1 MSGGSTEI
9 GRCSVCQRMARLN
22 HGGCADCGSR
32 LGRRFV
38 ELAARVR
45 RDHKLAAMILEAI
58 RDPVHKELFVQHFG
72 SEGNR
77 QARARARRLASRTQ
91 GNEP

>member
-1 MSGGSTEI
+1 VTSGSPEI
-9 GRCSVCQRMARLN
+9 GRCSVCRRMARLE

-45 RDHKLAAMILEAI
+45 TDPRFAAMILEAI
-58 RDPVHKELFVQHFG
+58 QDPVHKELFVQHFG

-77 QARARARRLASRTQ
+77 QAIARGRGLVLQTQ